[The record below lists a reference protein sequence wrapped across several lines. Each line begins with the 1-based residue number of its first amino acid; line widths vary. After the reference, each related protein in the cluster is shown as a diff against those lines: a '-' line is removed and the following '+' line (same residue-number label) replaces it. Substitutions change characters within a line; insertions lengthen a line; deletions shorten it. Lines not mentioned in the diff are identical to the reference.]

1 MNGKNIHCLFNSRKL
16 FSTHLRSYSKKY
28 EYILHKYENII
39 KNVTFRKKKYFQGIK
54 TKCFYNMSDA
64 WNEYLHHANVN
75 SFHRQI
81 PLFVLRNC
89 ITFKIPF
96 YALKH
101 IKETLK

>member
-1 MNGKNIHCLFNSRKL
+1 MNI
-16 FSTHLRSYSKKY
+16 
-28 EYILHKYENII
+28 HKYENII